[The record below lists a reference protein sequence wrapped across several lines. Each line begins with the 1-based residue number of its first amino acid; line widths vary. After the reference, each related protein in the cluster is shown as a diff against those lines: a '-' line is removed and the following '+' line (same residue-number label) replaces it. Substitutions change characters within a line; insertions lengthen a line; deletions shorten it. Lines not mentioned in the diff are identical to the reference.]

1 MNEPAGA
8 VDLHTHS
15 TASDGVLDPQMLVR
29 RAQGRGVRL
38 LALTDHDTT
47 AGIGAAREAARTA
60 GITLVAGIELST
72 LWASCGLHVLG
83 LGVDPAAAPLRQ
95 LEADLARLR
104 ETRAQRIA
112 QRLSAAGIEGA
123 LGGALR
129 LAAGGQVTRSHFARH
144 LVEAGAVAS
153 GQEAF
158 KRYLGR
164 GGKAFVRT
172 EWPDLEQ
179 ILAGIL
185 GAGGL
190 PVLAHPLAYR
200 LSASRMRRLLAE
212 FRELGGVGI
221 EVVCGGYSRQMQQN
235 CASLALRYELCG
247 SVGSDFHTPETPWR
261 ELGPKAALPLSVTPV
276 WTRLP
281 LPAGFSL
288 RSDTTP

>member
-1 MNEPAGA
+1 MNESAGV
-8 VDLHTHS
+8 VDLHAHS
-15 TASDGVLDPQMLVR
+15 TASDGVLEPPVLVR
-29 RAQGRGVRL
+29 RAAGRGVRL

-47 AGIGAAREAARTA
+47 AGIAAARVAARAA

-83 LGVDPAAAPLRQ
+83 LGVDPDAEELCQ

-104 ETRAQRIA
+104 ETRAERIA
-112 QRLSAAGIEGA
+112 ERLGAAGIEGA
-123 LGGALR
+123 LAGARR
-129 LAAGGQVTRSHFARH
+129 LAAGAQVTRSHFARH
-144 LVEAGAVAS
+144 LVEAGTVAS

-172 EWPDLEQ
+172 EWPDLERT
-179 ILAGIL
+179 LSGIL

-200 LSASRMRRLLAE
+200 LSASRMRRLLTE
-212 FRELGGVGI
+212 FKALGGIGI

-235 CASLALRYELCG
+235 CASWALRYELCG

-261 ELGPKAALPLSVTPV
+261 ELGPRSSLPMSVTPV

-281 LPAGFSL
+281 LPEGFSL